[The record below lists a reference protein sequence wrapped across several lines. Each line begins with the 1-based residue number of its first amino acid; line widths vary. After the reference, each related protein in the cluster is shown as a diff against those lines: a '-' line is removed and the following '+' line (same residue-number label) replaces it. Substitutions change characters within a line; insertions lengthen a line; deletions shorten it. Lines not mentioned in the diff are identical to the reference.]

1 MTSGGQSI
9 SLTKPLFTLHIGGE
23 TTKRG
28 AIPFAAL
35 LGYKNPFRGK
45 KIVYKCGGTLINR
58 RYVLTAAHCHD
69 TAKETTTIV
78 EVVLGE
84 HDVSKDPDCPKGCK
98 PVQRF
103 APEQVILHP
112 NYKTPSGNCK
122 YITIL

>member
-1 MTSGGQSI
+1 M
-9 SLTKPLFTLHIGGE
+9 
-23 TTKRG
+23 
-28 AIPFAAL
+28 
-35 LGYKNPFRGK
+35 
-45 KIVYKCGGTLINR
+45 YKCGGTLINR

-112 NYKTPSGNCK
+112 NYKTPSGNCE
-122 YITIL
+122 YITILYCCISLNYFQIV